1 MDEFKFD
8 ELKNFSVPES
18 WLNKALEIPSKKPK
32 AAPKFKFYRYAAA
45 IAACVVIATAATLT
59 VMFGFNNEINLT
71 NPEPEKPAN
80 IIPTVET
87 TVSETSGNTESL
99 TEISTEKSSVE
110 IRQSTTSIEPAENK
124 ADAFENGN
132 SKKQI
137 PKSTESKEI
146 TSESTTQSSIDE
158 KTEPVTVPCVEGST
172 QTSSA
177 PQGEKRCY
185 VETSVTPELADGNIY
200 CRLEDSDGNVIG
212 NSGLYSESRL
222 AKKQTGKNGTVIL
235 SYTFDNAKELDGKTL
250 AVVFYNAKGEII
262 KKSMFVPFFENLYF
276 MFK

>member
-137 PKSTESKEI
+137 PKSTEPKEI

>member
-32 AAPKFKFYRYAAA
+32 SAPKFKLYRYAAA
-45 IAACVVIATAATLT
+45 IAACVVIAAAVTLT

-71 NPEPEKPAN
+71 NPEPEKPEN
-80 IIPTVET
+80 IYKAVET
-87 TVSETSGNTESL
+87 TVSETSDNTEAL
-99 TEISTEKSSVE
+99 TEISTEKSSLE

-124 ADAFENGN
+124 ADTFENGN

-137 PKSTESKEI
+137 PKSTEPKEI

-172 QTSSA
+172 QTSSV
-177 PQGEKRCY
+177 PQGEQRCY
-185 VETSVTPELADGNIY
+185 AETFVTPELADGNIY

-212 NSGLYSESRL
+212 DSGLFSESRL
-222 AKKQTGKNGTVIL
+222 AKKETGKNGTVIL

-276 MFK
+276 KFK

>member
-32 AAPKFKFYRYAAA
+32 AALKFKFYRYVAA
-45 IAACVVIATAATLT
+45 IAACVVIAAAVTLT

-71 NPEPEKPAN
+71 NPEPEKPEN
-80 IIPTVET
+80 IYKAVET
-87 TVSETSGNTESL
+87 TVSETSGNTEAL

-124 ADAFENGN
+124 ADTFENGN

-137 PKSTESKEI
+137 PKATEPKDKST
-146 TSESTTQSSIDE
+146 ESTTQSENSE

-185 VETSVTPELADGNIY
+185 VETSVSPELADGNIY
-200 CRLEDSDGNVIG
+200 CRLEDSDGNVLG
-212 NSGLYSESRL
+212 NSGLFSESRL
-222 AKKQTGKNGTVIL
+222 AKKETGKNGTVIL

-250 AVVFYNAKGEII
+250 AVVFYNAKGETV

-276 MFK
+276 KF

>member
-32 AAPKFKFYRYAAA
+32 AAPKFKLYRYVAA
-45 IAACVVIATAATLT
+45 IAACVVIAAAVTLT

-80 IIPTVET
+80 IYKAVET
-87 TVSETSGNTESL
+87 TVSETSGNTEAL

-124 ADAFENGN
+124 ADTFEIGN

-137 PKSTESKEI
+137 PKSTEPKEI
-146 TSESTTQSSIDE
+146 TTESTTQSSIDE

-172 QTSSA
+172 QISSV

-185 VETSVTPELADGNIY
+185 AETTVTTELADGNIY

-212 NSGLYSESRL
+212 DSGLFSESRL
-222 AKKQTGKNGTVIL
+222 AKKETGKNGTVIL

>member
-32 AAPKFKFYRYAAA
+32 AAPKLKLYRYAAA
-45 IAACVVIATAATLT
+45 IAACVVIAAAVTLT

-87 TVSETSGNTESL
+87 TVSEMSGNMEAL

-124 ADAFENGN
+124 ADTFENGN

-137 PKSTESKEI
+137 PKSTEPKEI

-172 QTSSA
+172 QTSSV

-185 VETSVTPELADGNIY
+185 AETTVTTELADGNIY

-212 NSGLYSESRL
+212 DSGLFSESRL
-222 AKKQTGKNGTVIL
+222 AKKETGKNGTVIL

-262 KKSMFVPFFENLYF
+262 KKSMFVPFFENFYF

>member
-32 AAPKFKFYRYAAA
+32 AAPKFKFYRYVAA
-45 IAACVVIATAATLT
+45 IAACVVIAAAVTLT

-80 IIPTVET
+80 IYKAVET
-87 TVSETSGNTESL
+87 TVSETSGNTEAL

-124 ADAFENGN
+124 ADTFEIGN

-137 PKSTESKEI
+137 PKSTEPKEI

-185 VETSVTPELADGNIY
+185 AVTSVTPELADGNIY

-250 AVVFYNAKGEII
+250 AVVFYNAKGETV
-262 KKSMFVPFFENLYF
+262 KKSVPVPFFENLYF
-276 MFK
+276 MF

>member
-32 AAPKFKFYRYAAA
+32 AAPKFKFYRYVAA
-45 IAACVVIATAATLT
+45 IAACVVIAAAVTLT

-71 NPEPEKPAN
+71 NPEPEKSAN

-87 TVSETSGNTESL
+87 TVSEMSGNTEVL

-124 ADAFENGN
+124 ADTFENGN

-137 PKSTESKEI
+137 PKSTEPKEI

-185 VETSVTPELADGNIY
+185 AETSVTPELADGNIY

-212 NSGLYSESRL
+212 DSGLFSESRL

-250 AVVFYNAKGEII
+250 AVVFYNAKGDTV
-262 KKSMFVPFFENLYF
+262 KKSMPVPFFENFYF
-276 MFK
+276 KFK

>member
-32 AAPKFKFYRYAAA
+32 AAPKFKLYRYVAA
-45 IAACVVIATAATLT
+45 IAACVVIAAAVTLT

-71 NPEPEKPAN
+71 NPELEKPAN

-87 TVSETSGNTESL
+87 TVSEMSGNTEVL

-124 ADAFENGN
+124 ADTFENGN

-137 PKSTESKEI
+137 PKSTEPKEI

-172 QTSSA
+172 QTSSV

-185 VETSVTPELADGNIY
+185 VETTVTPELADGNIY
-200 CRLEDSDGNVIG
+200 CRLEDSGGNVIG
-212 NSGLYSESRL
+212 DSGLFSESRL

-262 KKSMFVPFFENLYF
+262 KKSMPVPFFENLYF
-276 MFK
+276 KFK

>member
-18 WLNKALEIPSKKPK
+18 WLNKALKIPSKKPK
-32 AAPKFKFYRYAAA
+32 AAQKFKFYRYAAA
-45 IAACVVIATAATLT
+45 IAACIVIAVAVTLT

-71 NPEPEKPAN
+71 NPEPEKPSN

-87 TVSETSGNTESL
+87 TVSESSGNTEAL

-124 ADAFENGN
+124 ADTFENGN

-137 PKSTESKEI
+137 PKSTEPKEI

-172 QTSSA
+172 QTSSV

-185 VETSVTPELADGNIY
+185 AETSVTPELADGNIY

-212 NSGLYSESRL
+212 DSGLFSESRL
-222 AKKQTGKNGTVIL
+222 AKKETGKNGTVIL

-262 KKSMFVPFFENLYF
+262 KKSVPVPFFENLYF
-276 MFK
+276 KF

>member
-32 AAPKFKFYRYAAA
+32 AAPKLKLYRYAAA
-45 IAACVVIATAATLT
+45 TAACVVIAAAAIFT

-71 NPEPEKPAN
+71 NPEPENPSKITPAF
-80 IIPTVET
+80 ET
-87 TVSETSGNTESL
+87 TISVTSGNTEVF
-99 TEISTEKSSVE
+99 TEASTDKLPAE
-110 IRQSTTSIEPAENK
+110 IRQSTANTEPSEKGEDTSEQVENK
-124 ADAFENGN
+124 N
-132 SKKQI
+132 QI
-137 PKSTESKEI
+137 PKATEPKEKST
-146 TSESTTQSSIDE
+146 ESTTQSANSE

-185 VETSVTPELADGNIY
+185 VETTVTPELADGNIY

-212 NSGLYSESRL
+212 NSGLYSENRL

-262 KKSMFVPFFENLYF
+262 KKSMFVPFFEDLYF

>member
-32 AAPKFKFYRYAAA
+32 AAPKLKLYRYAAA
-45 IAACVVIATAATLT
+45 IAACVVIAAAVTLT

-71 NPEPEKPAN
+71 NPEPEKPEN
-80 IIPTVET
+80 IYKAVET
-87 TVSETSGNTESL
+87 TVSEMSGNTEAL

-110 IRQSTTSIEPAENK
+110 IRQPSANTEPAEKGEDTSEQVKNK
-124 ADAFENGN
+124 N
-132 SKKQI
+132 QI
-137 PKSTESKEI
+137 PKATEPKEI

-185 VETSVTPELADGNIY
+185 AETSVSPELADGNIY

-212 NSGLYSESRL
+212 DSGLFSESRL

-235 SYTFDNAKELDGKTL
+235 SYTFDNAKELEGKTL

-262 KKSMFVPFFENLYF
+262 KKSVPVPFFENLYF
-276 MFK
+276 KF

>member
-32 AAPKFKFYRYAAA
+32 AAPKLKLYRYAAA
-45 IAACVVIATAATLT
+45 IAACVVIAAAVTLT

-87 TVSETSGNTESL
+87 TVSEMSGNMEAL

-124 ADAFENGN
+124 ADTFENGN

-137 PKSTESKEI
+137 PKSTEPKEKI
-146 TSESTTQSSIDE
+146 AESTTQSANPE

-185 VETSVTPELADGNIY
+185 AETSVTPELADGNIY

-222 AKKQTGKNGTVIL
+222 AKKETGKNGTVIL

-250 AVVFYNAKGEII
+250 AVVFYNAKGEMV
-262 KKSMFVPFFENLYF
+262 KKSVPVPFFENLYF
-276 MFK
+276 KF

>member
-1 MDEFKFD
+1 MDEFNFD

-45 IAACVVIATAATLT
+45 IAACIVIAAAVTLT

-71 NPEPEKPAN
+71 NPEPEKPEN
-80 IIPTVET
+80 IYKAVET
-87 TVSETSGNTESL
+87 TVSETSGNTEAL

-124 ADAFENGN
+124 ADTFENGN

-137 PKSTESKEI
+137 PKSTEPKEI
-146 TSESTTQSSIDE
+146 TSESTKQSSIDE

-177 PQGEKRCY
+177 SQGEKRCY
-185 VETSVTPELADGNIY
+185 AETTVTSELADGNIY

-212 NSGLYSESRL
+212 DSGLFSESRL
-222 AKKQTGKNGTVIL
+222 AKKETGKNGTVIL

-262 KKSMFVPFFENLYF
+262 KKSKFVPFFENLYF

>member
-32 AAPKFKFYRYAAA
+32 AVPKFKFYRYAAA
-45 IAACVVIATAATLT
+45 IAACAVIAAAVTLT

-71 NPEPEKPAN
+71 NPEPEKPEN
-80 IIPTVET
+80 IYKAVET
-87 TVSETSGNTESL
+87 TVSETSGNTEAL

-124 ADAFENGN
+124 ADTFENGN

-137 PKSTESKEI
+137 PKSTEPKEI

-172 QTSSA
+172 QTSSV

-185 VETSVTPELADGNIY
+185 AETSVTPELADGNIY

-212 NSGLYSESRL
+212 DSGLFSESRL
-222 AKKQTGKNGTVIL
+222 AKKQTGKNGMVIL

-276 MFK
+276 KFK

>member
-32 AAPKFKFYRYAAA
+32 SAPKFKLYRYAAA
-45 IAACVVIATAATLT
+45 IAACVVIAAAVTLT

-87 TVSETSGNTESL
+87 TVSETSGNTEAL

-124 ADAFENGN
+124 ADTFENGN

-137 PKSTESKEI
+137 PKSTEPKEI

-172 QTSSA
+172 QTSSV
-177 PQGEKRCY
+177 PQGEQRCY
-185 VETSVTPELADGNIY
+185 AETFVTPELADGNIY

-212 NSGLYSESRL
+212 DSGLFSESRL
-222 AKKQTGKNGTVIL
+222 AKKETGKNGTVIL

-276 MFK
+276 KFK

>member
-32 AAPKFKFYRYAAA
+32 AVPKFKFYRYVAA
-45 IAACVVIATAATLT
+45 IAACVVIAAAVTLT
-59 VMFGFNNEINLT
+59 VMFKSNNDVSLT
-71 NPEPEKPAN
+71 TPEPENPSKITPAF
-80 IIPTVET
+80 ET
-87 TVSETSGNTESL
+87 TILVTSGNTEVF
-99 TEISTEKSSVE
+99 TEASTDKLPAE

-124 ADAFENGN
+124 ADTFENGN

-137 PKSTESKEI
+137 PKSTEPKEI

-172 QTSSA
+172 QTSSV

-185 VETSVTPELADGNIY
+185 AETSVTTELADGNIY

-212 NSGLYSESRL
+212 DSGLFSESRL
-222 AKKQTGKNGTVIL
+222 AKKETGKNGTVIL

>member
-45 IAACVVIATAATLT
+45 TAACVVIAAAVTLT

-71 NPEPEKPAN
+71 NPEPEKTEKIYKA
-80 IIPTVET
+80 VET
-87 TVSETSGNTESL
+87 TVSETSGNTEAL

-124 ADAFENGN
+124 ADTFENGN

-137 PKSTESKEI
+137 PKSTEPKEI
-146 TSESTTQSSIDE
+146 ASESTTQSSIDE

-177 PQGEKRCY
+177 SQGEKRCY
-185 VETSVTPELADGNIY
+185 AETSVTPELADGNIY
-200 CRLEDSDGNVIG
+200 CRLEDSSGNVIG

-222 AKKQTGKNGTVIL
+222 AKKQTGKNGMVIL

-276 MFK
+276 KF

>member
-1 MDEFKFD
+1 MDEFNFD

-32 AAPKFKFYRYAAA
+32 AAPKFKLYRCAAA
-45 IAACVVIATAATLT
+45 IAACVVIAAAVTLT

-71 NPEPEKPAN
+71 NPEPEKPEN
-80 IIPTVET
+80 IYKAVET
-87 TVSETSGNTESL
+87 TVSETSGNTEAL

-110 IRQSTTSIEPAENK
+110 IRQSTTSTEPAENK
-124 ADAFENGN
+124 ADTFENGN
-132 SKKQI
+132 SKNQI
-137 PKSTESKEI
+137 PKSTEPKEI

-212 NSGLYSESRL
+212 NSGLFSESRL
-222 AKKQTGKNGTVIL
+222 AKKETGKNGTVIL

>member
-32 AAPKFKFYRYAAA
+32 AALKFKFYRYVAA
-45 IAACVVIATAATLT
+45 IAACVVIAAAVTLT

-71 NPEPEKPAN
+71 NPEPEKPEN
-80 IIPTVET
+80 IYKAVET
-87 TVSETSGNTESL
+87 TVSETSGNTEAL

-110 IRQSTTSIEPAENK
+110 IRQSTTT
-124 ADAFENGN
+124 
-132 SKKQI
+132 KKQN
-137 PKSTESKEI
+137 PEKTEPKEI

-158 KTEPVTVPCVEGST
+158 KTEPVTVQCVEGLT
-172 QTSSA
+172 QTSSV

-185 VETSVTPELADGNIY
+185 AETSVTPELADGNIY

-222 AKKQTGKNGTVIL
+222 AKKETGKNGMVIL

-276 MFK
+276 KFK

>member
-32 AAPKFKFYRYAAA
+32 AAPKFKFYRYVAA
-45 IAACVVIATAATLT
+45 IAACVVIAAAIFT

-71 NPEPEKPAN
+71 NPEPEKPEN
-80 IIPTVET
+80 IYKAVET
-87 TVSETSGNTESL
+87 TVSETSGNTEAL

-124 ADAFENGN
+124 ADTFENGN

-137 PKSTESKEI
+137 PKSTEPKEI

-185 VETSVTPELADGNIY
+185 AETTVTPELADGNIY

-212 NSGLYSESRL
+212 DSGLFSESRL

-235 SYTFDNAKELDGKTL
+235 SYTFENAKELDGKTL
-250 AVVFYNAKGEII
+250 AVVFYNAKGETV
-262 KKSMFVPFFENLYF
+262 KKSVPVPFFENLYF
-276 MFK
+276 KFK

>member
-32 AAPKFKFYRYAAA
+32 AAPKLKHYRYAAA
-45 IAACVVIATAATLT
+45 IAACVVIAAAVTLT

-87 TVSETSGNTESL
+87 TVSETSGNTEAL

-124 ADAFENGN
+124 ADTFENGN

-137 PKSTESKEI
+137 PKSTEPKEI

-172 QTSSA
+172 QTSSV

-185 VETSVTPELADGNIY
+185 AETTVTTELADGNIY

-212 NSGLYSESRL
+212 DSGLFSESRL
-222 AKKQTGKNGTVIL
+222 AKKESGKNGTVIL

>member
-32 AAPKFKFYRYAAA
+32 AAPKFKLYRYVAA
-45 IAACVVIATAATLT
+45 IAACVVIAAAVTST

-71 NPEPEKPAN
+71 NPEPEKPEN
-80 IIPTVET
+80 IYKAVET
-87 TVSETSGNTESL
+87 TVSEMSGNTEAL

-124 ADAFENGN
+124 ADTFENGN

-137 PKSTESKEI
+137 PKSAEPKEI

-172 QTSSA
+172 QTSSV

-185 VETSVTPELADGNIY
+185 AETSVSSELADGNIY

-212 NSGLYSESRL
+212 NSGLFSESRL

>member
-1 MDEFKFD
+1 MDEFKLD

-32 AAPKFKFYRYAAA
+32 AAPKFKFYRYVAA
-45 IAACVVIATAATLT
+45 IAACVVIAAAVTLT

-80 IIPTVET
+80 IYKAVET
-87 TVSETSGNTESL
+87 TVSETSGNTEAL

-124 ADAFENGN
+124 ADTFEIGN

-137 PKSTESKEI
+137 PKSTEPKEI

-185 VETSVTPELADGNIY
+185 AVTSVTPELADGNIS

-250 AVVFYNAKGEII
+250 AVVFYNAKGETV
-262 KKSMFVPFFENLYF
+262 KKSVPVPFFENLYF
-276 MFK
+276 MF

>member
-8 ELKNFSVPES
+8 ELKKFSVPES

-45 IAACVVIATAATLT
+45 IAACVVIAAAVTLT

-71 NPEPEKPAN
+71 NPEPEKPEN
-80 IIPTVET
+80 IYKAVET
-87 TVSETSGNTESL
+87 TVSEMSGNTEAL

-124 ADAFENGN
+124 ADTFENGN

-137 PKSTESKEI
+137 PKATEPKDKST
-146 TSESTTQSSIDE
+146 ESTTQSENSE
-158 KTEPVTVPCVEGST
+158 KTEPVTVPCVEGLT

-212 NSGLYSESRL
+212 DSGLFSESRL

>member
-1 MDEFKFD
+1 MDEFNFD

-32 AAPKFKFYRYAAA
+32 AALKFKFYRYVAA
-45 IAACVVIATAATLT
+45 IAACVVIAAAVTLT

-71 NPEPEKPAN
+71 NPEPEKPEN
-80 IIPTVET
+80 IYKAVET
-87 TVSETSGNTESL
+87 TVSETSGNTEAL
-99 TEISTEKSSVE
+99 TEISTEKSSLE

-124 ADAFENGN
+124 ADTFENGN

-137 PKSTESKEI
+137 PKSTKPKDKS
-146 TSESTTQSSIDE
+146 TESTTQSENSE

-177 PQGEKRCY
+177 PQEEKRCY
-185 VETSVTPELADGNIY
+185 AETSVTPELADGNIY
-200 CRLEDSDGNVIG
+200 CRLEDSGGNVIG
-212 NSGLYSESRL
+212 DSGLFSESRL
-222 AKKQTGKNGTVIL
+222 AKKETGKNGTVIL

-250 AVVFYNAKGEII
+250 AVVFYNAKGETV
-262 KKSMFVPFFENLYF
+262 KKSVSVPFFENLYF
-276 MFK
+276 KF

>member
-137 PKSTESKEI
+137 PKSTEPNEI

>member
-32 AAPKFKFYRYAAA
+32 AVPKFKFYRYAAA
-45 IAACVVIATAATLT
+45 IAACAVIAAAVTLT

-71 NPEPEKPAN
+71 NPEPEKPEN
-80 IIPTVET
+80 IYKAVET
-87 TVSETSGNTESL
+87 TVSEMSGNTEAL
-99 TEISTEKSSVE
+99 TEISTDKSSVE

-124 ADAFENGN
+124 SDTFENGN

-137 PKSTESKEI
+137 PKSTEPKEKI
-146 TSESTTQSSIDE
+146 AESTTQSSIDE

-177 PQGEKRCY
+177 PQGEKSCY
-185 VETSVTPELADGNIY
+185 VETTVTTELADGNIY

-212 NSGLYSESRL
+212 DSGLFSESRL

-276 MFK
+276 KFK

>member
-45 IAACVVIATAATLT
+45 IAACVVIAAAVTST

-71 NPEPEKPAN
+71 NPELEKPAN

-87 TVSETSGNTESL
+87 TVSETSGNTEAL

-124 ADAFENGN
+124 ADTFENGN

-137 PKSTESKEI
+137 PKSTEPKEI

-185 VETSVTPELADGNIY
+185 AETTVTPELADGNIY

-212 NSGLYSESRL
+212 DSGLFSESRL

-262 KKSMFVPFFENLYF
+262 KKSKFVPFFENLYF

>member
-1 MDEFKFD
+1 MDEFNFD

-32 AAPKFKFYRYAAA
+32 AAPKLKLYRYAAA
-45 IAACVVIATAATLT
+45 IAACVVIAAAAIFT
-59 VMFGFNNEINLT
+59 VMFGFNNEVSLT
-71 NPEPEKPAN
+71 TPEPESTAN
-80 IIPTVET
+80 IYEAVET
-87 TVSETSGNTESL
+87 TVSETSDNTEA
-99 TEISTEKSSVE
+99 STEASTDKLPAE
-110 IRQSTTSIEPAENK
+110 IRQSTANTEPAENK
-124 ADAFENGN
+124 ADTFENGN

-137 PKSTESKEI
+137 SKSTEPKEI
-146 TSESTTQSSIDE
+146 ASERTTQSSKDE
-158 KTEPVTVPCVEGST
+158 KTEPITVPCVEGST
-172 QTSSA
+172 QPPSFS
-177 PQGEKRCY
+177 PGEKRCY
-185 VETSVTPELADGNIY
+185 VETSVSPELADGNIY

-222 AKKQTGKNGTVIL
+222 AKKETGKNGTVIL

>member
-1 MDEFKFD
+1 VDEFKFD

-32 AAPKFKFYRYAAA
+32 SAPKFKLYRYAAA
-45 IAACVVIATAATLT
+45 IAACVVIAAAVTLT

-71 NPEPEKPAN
+71 NPEPEKPEN
-80 IIPTVET
+80 IYKAVET
-87 TVSETSGNTESL
+87 TVSETSGNTEAL

-110 IRQSTTSIEPAENK
+110 IRQSTTSIEPAEKK
-124 ADAFENGN
+124 ADTFENGN

-137 PKSTESKEI
+137 PKSTEPKEI

-172 QTSSA
+172 QTSSV

-185 VETSVTPELADGNIY
+185 VETTVTTELADGNIY
-200 CRLEDSDGNVIG
+200 CRLEDSGGNVIG
-212 NSGLYSESRL
+212 GSGLFSESRL
-222 AKKQTGKNGTVIL
+222 AKKETGKNGTVIL

-250 AVVFYNAKGEII
+250 AVVFYNAKGETV
-262 KKSMFVPFFENLYF
+262 KKSKFVPFFENLYF

>member
-8 ELKNFSVPES
+8 ELKKFSVPES

-32 AAPKFKFYRYAAA
+32 AALKFKFYRYVAA
-45 IAACVVIATAATLT
+45 IAACVVIAAAVTLT

-71 NPEPEKPAN
+71 NPEPEKPEN
-80 IIPTVET
+80 IYKAVET
-87 TVSETSGNTESL
+87 TVSETSGNTEAL
-99 TEISTEKSSVE
+99 TEISTEKSSLE

-124 ADAFENGN
+124 ADTFENGN

-137 PKSTESKEI
+137 PKATEPKDKST
-146 TSESTTQSSIDE
+146 ESTTQSENSE
-158 KTEPVTVPCVEGST
+158 KTEPVTVPCVEGLT

-185 VETSVTPELADGNIY
+185 VETTVTTELADGNIY

-212 NSGLYSESRL
+212 DSGLFSESRL